1 MKLGLVLPVAGYETS
16 PELIVQVAE
25 EAERI
30 GLDSLWTAD
39 ALLRP
44 TDQPLDFGNGMKV
57 EMPPATACQ
66 YEPLETLSYVAART
80 SRIELGTSAVVAL
93 FQNPPALAR
102 RLATLDRLSGGRLV
116 AGLGQG
122 WVPQAFKVAGVSLKR
137 RGAGFEEH
145 IRAMRAC
152 WGPDPVRFEGRFYQ
166 IPESEIGP
174 KPVRPDGPQLL
185 IGAAGEAGLRR
196 AARLEV
202 GLNPV
207 FWSWDA
213 LIAMVEAFHREG
225 RAFGHEP
232 GTLPIVLRVN
242 GDITNHAS
250 EERLPLTGT
259 VDQVA
264 KDVDRLRSLG
274 VDHAFWAMFATDP
287 DSQLDAMRRLRA
299 AVG

>member
-1 MKLGLVLPVAGYETS
+1 MKLGLVLPVAGYDTS
-16 PELIVQVAE
+16 PDLIIQVAE
-25 EAERI
+25 EAERM

-44 TDQPLDFGNGMKV
+44 TAQPIDFGNGMRV
-57 EMPPATACQ
+57 EMPPETASQ

-80 SRIELGTSAVVAL
+80 TRIELGTSAVVAI

-122 WVPQAFKVAGVSLKR
+122 WIPQAFQVAGVSPKR

-145 IRAMRAC
+145 LLAMRAC

-185 IGAAGEAGLRR
+185 LGAAGEAGVER
-196 AARLEV
+196 AARLGV

-213 LIAMVEAFHREG
+213 LTGMVEGFHRAG
-225 RAFGHEP
+225 RAAGHEP

-242 GDITNHAS
+242 GDITNQS
-250 EERLPLTGT
+250 SGERRPLTGP
-259 VDQVA
+259 VDEVA
-264 KDVDRLRSLG
+264 KDLDQLRAAG
-274 VDHAFWAMFATDP
+274 VDHVFWGMFATDP
-287 DSQLDAMRRLRA
+287 ESQLDAMRRLRA
-299 AVG
+299 SVV